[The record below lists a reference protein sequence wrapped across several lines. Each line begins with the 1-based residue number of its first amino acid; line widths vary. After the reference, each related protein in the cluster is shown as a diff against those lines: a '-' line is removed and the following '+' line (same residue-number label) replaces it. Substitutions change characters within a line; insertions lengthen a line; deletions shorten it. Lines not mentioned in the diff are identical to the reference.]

1 MSAKAAIVGVGYAGF
16 HALTP
21 DVSYKELTYE
31 AAVKAYADAGIDPRR
46 DVDSF
51 VSVAEDFNEGTSIF
65 DEYTPDQLGGVLKPM
80 HTITGDGI
88 HGLIAAYLQVLTGAF
103 DLVVVESHSKAS
115 NILTKDHILAYAM
128 DPVFNRPLAVN
139 PHFIAGLEMN
149 RYLYD
154 TDAPREACA
163 QVVVKNKANALLNP
177 AAAYPA
183 RLTVAQVLAA
193 HPLAAPLSELDVA
206 RHADGAIVMIVASAR
221 KAQEMGVEPIWI
233 RGAGWANGSPMLE
246 NRDWGSV
253 PYVRTAATM
262 AYKQAGLRS
271 PRSEIDFA
279 EVDDTFSY
287 KELQHLEALG
297 LAGEGEAWRMTMD
310 GDTELTGDFPVNP
323 SGGSLGVGHLLDC
336 TGLQRALEVVLQLRG
351 EAGARQLADVTTG
364 LAFGW
369 RGVPTASGACVVLSN
384 GEGRD

>member
-1 MSAKAAIVGVGYAGF
+1 MSAKAAIVGVGYTGF

-51 VSVAEDFNEGTSIF
+51 VTVAEDFNEGTSIF
-65 DEYTPDQLGGVLKPM
+65 DEYTPDQIGGALKPV
-80 HTITGDGI
+80 HTISGDGI

-115 NILTKDHILAYAM
+115 NVLTKDHILAYAM

-139 PHFIAGLEMN
+139 PHFLAGLEMN

-154 TDAPREACA
+154 TDTPREACA
-163 QVVVKNKANALLNP
+163 QIVVKNKANALLNP

-193 HPLAAPLSELDVA
+193 HPLSAPLSELDVA
-206 RHADGAIVMIVASAR
+206 RHADGAIVIVVASAR
-221 KAQEMGVEPIWI
+221 KAQEMEVKSIWI
-233 RGAGWANGSPMLE
+233 QGAGWANGSQMLE
-246 NRDWGSV
+246 NRAWGSV
-253 PYVRTAATM
+253 PYVRTAAMM

-297 LAGEGEAWRMTMD
+297 LAGDGEAWRMTLD
-310 GDTELTGDFPVNP
+310 GDTELTGPFPVNP

-336 TGLQRALEVVLQLRG
+336 TGLQRVLEVVLQLRG
-351 EAGARQLADVTTG
+351 QAGARQIPEVTTG

-369 RGVPTASGACVVLSN
+369 RGVPTASGACVILSN
-384 GEGRD
+384 Q

>member
-1 MSAKAAIVGVGYAGF
+1 MSAKAAIVGVGYTGF

-51 VSVAEDFNEGTSIF
+51 VTVAEDFNEGTSIF
-65 DEYTPDQLGGVLKPM
+65 DEYTPDQIGGALKPV
-80 HTITGDGI
+80 HTISGDGI

-115 NILTKDHILAYAM
+115 NVLTKDHILAYAM

-139 PHFIAGLEMN
+139 PHFLAGLEMN

-154 TDAPREACA
+154 TDTPREACA
-163 QVVVKNKANALLNP
+163 QIVVKNKANALLNP

-193 HPLAAPLSELDVA
+193 HPLSAPLSELDVA
-206 RHADGAIVMIVASAR
+206 RHADGAIVIVVASAR
-221 KAQEMGVEPIWI
+221 KAQEMKGKSIWI
-233 RGAGWANGSPMLE
+233 QGAGWANGSQMLE

-253 PYVRTAATM
+253 PYVRTAAMM
-262 AYKQAGLRS
+262 AYKQAGIRS

-297 LAGEGEAWRMTMD
+297 LAGDGEAWRMTLD
-310 GDTELTGDFPVNP
+310 GDTDLTGPFPVNP

-336 TGLQRALEVVLQLRG
+336 TGLQRVLEVVLQLRG
-351 EAGARQLADVTTG
+351 QAGARQIPEVTTG

-369 RGVPTASGACVVLSN
+369 RGVPTASGACVILSN
-384 GEGRD
+384 Q